1 MFCKNC
7 GNQIPDNSN
16 NCPNCGAPVG
26 ASAPQAQPAAPAQ
39 NGFGAAANR
48 VAAPL
53 NNIED
58 KPITSLNIAGN
69 AVNITT
75 KTVIA
80 LGMIILL
87 IIGMIGLFNFK
98 MVKLKVKAS
107 AYGQSYT
114 TSEKYDFS
122 DISDDDGLDIGGFH
136 SFTKVIEI
144 IALIGC
150 IGGIAGC
157 GFMIFKNKTPQAL
170 LCTAASSAL
179 LAIGNL
185 FLIIDAFYVKGKAKD
200 SAGLLSALGGS
211 VKVKGGPT
219 FGVFFWFIVFA
230 ALAFVGYTLATK
242 SSASNSSKP
251 SAPAGFGA

>member
-26 ASAPQAQPAAPAQ
+26 ASAPQAQPAAPQQ
-39 NGFGAAANR
+39 NGFGAAANKM
-48 VAAPL
+48 AAPL

-69 AVNITT
+69 AINITT

-80 LGMIILL
+80 LGMVILI
-87 IIGMIGLFNFK
+87 IIGMIGLFKFK
-98 MVKLKVKAS
+98 MVKLKATAFGVS
-107 AYGQSYT
+107 F
-114 TSEKYDFS
+114 SEKYSLS
-122 DISDDDGLDIGGFH
+122 DVSDDASLDEGFHKFVKVVEILVLIGAIGG
-136 SFTKVIEI
+136 V
-144 IALIGC
+144 
-150 IGGIAGC
+150 AGC
-157 GFMIFKNKTPQAL
+157 GYMIFKNKTPKAL

-200 SAGLLSALGGS
+200 SMGGLGSLGGS
-211 VKVKGGPT
+211 VKVKGGPV

-230 ALAFVGYTLATK
+230 ALAFVAYTLSTK
-242 SSASNSSKP
+242 ASDSNSSKP